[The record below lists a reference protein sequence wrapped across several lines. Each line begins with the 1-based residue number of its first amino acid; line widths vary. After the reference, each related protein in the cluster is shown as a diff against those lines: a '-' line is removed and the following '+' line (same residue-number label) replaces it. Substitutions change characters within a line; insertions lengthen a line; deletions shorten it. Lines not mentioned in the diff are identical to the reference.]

1 MLYSVACSD
10 LSYASEAESM
20 LTQPVSWLLSACTS
34 FQLVSST
41 AILVGYAVLVGWT
54 LGVRALKGIRIR
66 TSLISVLEY
75 PVLV

>member
-1 MLYSVACSD
+1 
-10 LSYASEAESM
+10 M
-20 LTQPVSWLLSACTS
+20 LTQPVSRLLSACTS
-34 FQLVSST
+34 FQPVSST